1 MNAAFQPPRV
11 AAARK
16 PLRFPF
22 NLVKLLRNNLELIPE
37 AAYERPLIVAPGP
50 PRMAFLM
57 DPDLVKDVLLTRAS
71 EFPKGGLQVDVL
83 KPVFGN
89 AMISAEGREWRWQRG
104 VAAPVFRHEELLRYG
119 PVMTAAA
126 EAAVARWRASPPGIV
141 HPIHADMMRAAFDV
155 ISNTMLAGGAEEVLA
170 AIQKGH
176 ALYYASANWWVLYTL
191 LGLPHWLLRPGG
203 RAMRAHE
210 TRLRSSVVEL
220 VASRRR
226 RAGGDDLLGRMS
238 RAADPDTGRTMSEA
252 LLVDNIV
259 AFLMAGYDT
268 TAFALTW
275 TLYLISKS
283 PEWER
288 RMLEEIEQVAGKA
301 EITADHVASL
311 GVVQQVLNESLRLFP
326 TAPVIIRDL
335 PEDISVGGVTAPAG
349 TIGIIPIYAIH
360 RHRAYWSE
368 PDRFDPDRFS
378 QSNGAKRSRFQF
390 MPFGAGPRI
399 CIGAS
404 FAMIEATIML
414 ATFVRAAH
422 FETVGVHEPKPVGRM
437 FLVPDGGLPM
447 RVSMRPTT

>member
-1 MNAAFQPPRV
+1 MNAAFYPPRV
-11 AAARK
+11 SAASK

-22 NLVKLLRNNLELIPE
+22 NLMKLLSNNLELIPE
-37 AAYERPLIVAPGP
+37 AAYEKPLVIAPGP

-57 DPDLVKDVLLTRAS
+57 DPDLVKEVLLTRAS
-71 EFPKGGLQVDVL
+71 DFPKGGLQVEVL

-89 AMISAEGREWRWQRG
+89 AMISVEGREWRWQRG

-119 PVMTAAA
+119 PEMTAAA
-126 EAAVARWRASPPGIV
+126 EAAVARWRASLPGTV

-155 ISNTMLAGGAEEVLA
+155 ISTTMLAGGAGDVLE

-176 ALYYASANWWVLYTL
+176 SLYYASANWWVLYTL
-191 LGLPHWLLRPGG
+191 LGLPHWLPRPGG
-203 RAMRAHE
+203 TAMRAHE
-210 TRLRSSVVEL
+210 TRLRNSVAEL

-226 RAGGDDLLGRMS
+226 RADGDDLLARMT
-238 RAADPDTGRTMSEA
+238 RAADPDSGETMSDE

-283 PEWER
+283 PDWER
-288 RMLEEIEQVAGKA
+288 RMLEEIEVVAGRG
-301 EITADHVASL
+301 EITAGHVASL
-311 GVVQQVLNESLRLFP
+311 TVVQQVLNESLRLFP

-335 PEDISVGGVTAPAG
+335 REDISIGGVTAPAG

-378 QSNGAKRSRFQF
+378 PSNGAKRSRFQF

-404 FAMIEATIML
+404 FAMIEATILL

-422 FETVGVHEPKPVGRM
+422 FETVGNRDPKPIGRM

-447 RVSMRPTT
+447 RVDMRP